1 MSVKNVYLKKKIE
14 GVIYD
19 IYPHTDASIV
29 EFTPPA
35 VNGGNSIITTVGA
48 ELTALRTLIADTE
61 ARILGLTD
69 EHANDT
75 IIATYDTI
83 REIASY
89 LSTNGDAIA
98 TINSLNNTVGD
109 ASSGLVKRVTDL
121 ETTVGSDSKG
131 LVKDVADN
139 TSRISTL
146 EATVGNDSFGL
157 VKDTATIR
165 SKITTLELTVGDASA
180 GLVKRVTDLETATS
194 SAGGVYVVDSIAA
207 GSASDNALYI
217 VLDEEEEEPSNQP

>member
-14 GVIYD
+14 GTIYD
-19 IYPHTDASIV
+19 IYPHTDAGIV
-29 EFTPPA
+29 TFTRA
-35 VNGGNSIITTVGA
+35 AIGNEGEGDVTTTVDA
-48 ELTALRTLIADTE
+48 ELAALRTLVADTE

-121 ETTVGSDSKG
+121 ETIVGNDSKG
-131 LVKDVADN
+131 LIRDIANN

-146 EATVGNDSFGL
+146 EATVG
-157 VKDTATIR
+157 T
-165 SKITTLELTVGDASA
+165 ASA

>member
-14 GVIYD
+14 GTIYD
-19 IYPHTDASIV
+19 IYPHTDAGVV

-35 VNGGNSIITTVGA
+35 VNGGNSFTTTVYE

-61 ARILGLTD
+61 ARILGLTG

-121 ETTVGSDSKG
+121 ET
-131 LVKDVADN
+131 A
-139 TSRISTL
+139 
-146 EATVGNDSFGL
+146 A
-157 VKDTATIR
+157 
-165 SKITTLELTVGDASA
+165 
-180 GLVKRVTDLETATS
+180 S
-194 SAGGVYVVDSIAA
+194 SAGGVYVVNSITAV
-207 GSASDNALYI
+207 SANDNSLYI
-217 VLDEEEEEPSNQP
+217 VLDEEEEEPSVEP

>member
-14 GVIYD
+14 GTIYD
-19 IYPHTDASIV
+19 IYPHTDAGIV
-29 EFTPPA
+29 EFTRLQTDSES
-35 VNGGNSIITTVGA
+35 NGYNPMYITTTVYE
-48 ELTALRTLIADTE
+48 ELIALRTLIADTE

-121 ETTVGSDSKG
+121 ETTVGSASSG

-139 TSRISTL
+139 ASDISTL
-146 EATVGNDSFGL
+146 ET
-157 VKDTATIR
+157 
-165 SKITTLELTVGDASA
+165 TVGDASS
-180 GLVKRVTDLETATS
+180 GLVKRVTDLETAAAS
-194 SAGGVYVVDSIAA
+194 SAGGVYVVNSITAD
-207 GSASDNALYI
+207 SASDNALYI
-217 VLDEEEEEPSNQP
+217 VLGKEEEFIDQP

>member
-14 GVIYD
+14 GTIYD
-19 IYPHTDASIV
+19 IYPHTDAGIV
-29 EFTPPA
+29 TFTRA
-35 VNGGNSIITTVGA
+35 AIGNEGEGDITTTVDA
-48 ELTALRTLIADTE
+48 ELAALRTLVADTE

-75 IIATYDTI
+75 IIDTYDTI

-121 ETTVGSDSKG
+121 ETIVGSDSKG
-131 LVKDVADN
+131 LVKDVDNN

-146 EATVGNDSFGL
+146 EATVGG
-157 VKDTATIR
+157 
-165 SKITTLELTVGDASA
+165 ASA

-217 VLDEEEEEPSNQP
+217 VLDKEEIIDQP

>member
-14 GVIYD
+14 GTIYD
-19 IYPHTDASIV
+19 IYPHTDAGIV
-29 EFTPPA
+29 EFTRLQTDSES
-35 VNGGNSIITTVGA
+35 NGYTPMYITTTVYE

-109 ASSGLVKRVTDL
+109 ASSGLVKRVNDL
-121 ETTVGSDSKG
+121 ETTVGSASSG

-139 TSRISTL
+139 ASDISTL
-146 EATVGNDSFGL
+146 ET
-157 VKDTATIR
+157 
-165 SKITTLELTVGDASA
+165 TVGDASS

-194 SAGGVYVVDSIAA
+194 SAGGVYVVNSITAD
-207 GSASDNALYI
+207 SASDNALYI
-217 VLDEEEEEPSNQP
+217 VLGKEEEFIDQP

>member
-14 GVIYD
+14 GTIYD
-19 IYPHTDASIV
+19 IYPHTDAGIV
-29 EFTPPA
+29 EFTRLQTDSESS
-35 VNGGNSIITTVGA
+35 GGKPEYIITTVYD

-121 ETTVGSDSKG
+121 ET
-131 LVKDVADN
+131 
-139 TSRISTL
+139 
-146 EATVGNDSFGL
+146 
-157 VKDTATIR
+157 
-165 SKITTLELTVGDASA
+165 
-180 GLVKRVTDLETATS
+180 ATS
-194 SAGGVYVVDSIAA
+194 SAGGVYVVNSITAD
-207 GSASDNALYI
+207 SASDNALYI
-217 VLDEEEEEPSNQP
+217 VLDKEELIDQP

>member
-14 GVIYD
+14 GTIYD
-19 IYPHTDASIV
+19 IYPHTDAGIV
-29 EFTPPA
+29 TFTRA
-35 VNGGNSIITTVGA
+35 AIGNEGEGDITTTVDA
-48 ELTALRTLIADTE
+48 ELAALRTLVADTE

-121 ETTVGSDSKG
+121 ET
-131 LVKDVADN
+131 
-139 TSRISTL
+139 
-146 EATVGNDSFGL
+146 
-157 VKDTATIR
+157 
-165 SKITTLELTVGDASA
+165 
-180 GLVKRVTDLETATS
+180 ATS
-194 SAGGVYVVDSIAA
+194 SAGGVYVVDSITA
-207 GSASDNALYI
+207 GSASGNALYI
-217 VLDEEEEEPSNQP
+217 VLDEEEEEPSVEP

>member
-14 GVIYD
+14 GTIYD
-19 IYPHTDASIV
+19 IYPHTDAGVV

-35 VNGGNSIITTVGA
+35 VNGGNSFTTTVYE
-48 ELTALRTLIADTE
+48 ELVALRTLIADTE

-109 ASSGLVKRVTDL
+109 ASSGLVKRVNDL
-121 ETTVGSDSKG
+121 ETTVGSASSG

-139 TSRISTL
+139 ASDISAL
-146 EATVGNDSFGL
+146 ET
-157 VKDTATIR
+157 
-165 SKITTLELTVGDASA
+165 TVGDASS
-180 GLVKRVTDLETATS
+180 GLVKRVTDLETAAAS
-194 SAGGVYVVDSIAA
+194 SAGGVYVVNSITAD
-207 GSASDNALYI
+207 SASDNALYI
-217 VLDEEEEEPSNQP
+217 VLDKEELIDDQP

>member
-14 GVIYD
+14 GTIYD
-19 IYPHTDASIV
+19 IYPHTDAGIV
-29 EFTPPA
+29 TFTRA
-35 VNGGNSIITTVGA
+35 AIGNEGEGDITTTVDA
-48 ELTALRTLIADTE
+48 ELAALRTLVADTE

-98 TINSLNNTVGD
+98 AINSLSNAINN
-109 ASSGLVKRVTDL
+109 SSTGLVKRVTDL
-121 ETTVGSDSKG
+121 ETTVGGASSG

-139 TSRISTL
+139 ASDISAL
-146 EATVGNDSFGL
+146 ET
-157 VKDTATIR
+157 
-165 SKITTLELTVGDASA
+165 TVGDASA

-194 SAGGVYVVDSIAA
+194 SAGGVYVVDSITA

-217 VLDEEEEEPSNQP
+217 VLDKEEEEPSNQP

>member
-14 GVIYD
+14 GTIYD
-19 IYPHTDASIV
+19 IYPHTDAGIV
-29 EFTPPA
+29 TFTRA
-35 VNGGNSIITTVGA
+35 AIGNEGEGDITTTVDA
-48 ELTALRTLIADTE
+48 ELAALRTLVADTE

-109 ASSGLVKRVTDL
+109 ASAGLVKRVTDL
-121 ETTVGSDSKG
+121 ETTVGSASSG

-139 TSRISTL
+139 ASDISAL
-146 EATVGNDSFGL
+146 ET
-157 VKDTATIR
+157 
-165 SKITTLELTVGDASA
+165 TVGDASA

-217 VLDEEEEEPSNQP
+217 VLDEEEEEEP

>member
-14 GVIYD
+14 GTIYD
-19 IYPHTDASIV
+19 IYPHTDAGIV
-29 EFTPPA
+29 TFTRA
-35 VNGGNSIITTVGA
+35 AIGNEGEGDITTTVDA
-48 ELTALRTLIADTE
+48 ELAALRTLVADTE

-121 ETTVGSDSKG
+121 ETIVGSDSKG
-131 LVKDVADN
+131 LLRDVAN
-139 TSRISTL
+139 NASRISTL
-146 EATVGNDSFGL
+146 EATVGTASF
-157 VKDTATIR
+157 
-165 SKITTLELTVGDASA
+165 

>member
-14 GVIYD
+14 GTIYD
-19 IYPHTDASIV
+19 IYPHTDAGIV
-29 EFTPPA
+29 TFTRA
-35 VNGGNSIITTVGA
+35 AIGNEGEGDITTTVDA
-48 ELTALRTLIADTE
+48 ELAALRTLVADTE

-98 TINSLNNTVGD
+98 TINSLNNAINDSSTGVVKRVGDLETTVDDLKTTVGD
-109 ASSGLVKRVTDL
+109 ASSGLVKGVADNAADITAL
-121 ETTVGSDSKG
+121 ETTVG
-131 LVKDVADN
+131 
-139 TSRISTL
+139 
-146 EATVGNDSFGL
+146 
-157 VKDTATIR
+157 
-165 SKITTLELTVGDASA
+165 DASS

-217 VLDEEEEEPSNQP
+217 VLDEEEEEEP

>member
-29 EFTPPA
+29 EFIRPPA
-35 VNGGNSIITTVGA
+35 VNGGNGTLTTVDA
-48 ELTALRTLIADTE
+48 ELVALRTLIADTE

-89 LSTNGDAIA
+89 LSTNDDAIA
-98 TINSLNNTVGD
+98 IINSLNNTVGD

-121 ETTVGSDSKG
+121 ETTVGSASSG

-139 TSRISTL
+139 ASDISTL
-146 EATVGNDSFGL
+146 ET
-157 VKDTATIR
+157 
-165 SKITTLELTVGDASA
+165 TVGDASS
-180 GLVKRVTDLETATS
+180 GLVKRVTDLETAAS
-194 SAGGVYVVDSIAA
+194 SAGGVYVVNSITAD
-207 GSASDNALYI
+207 SASDNALYI
-217 VLDEEEEEPSNQP
+217 VLGKEEEIIDQP

>member
-14 GVIYD
+14 GTIYD
-19 IYPHTDASIV
+19 IYPHTDAGIV
-29 EFTPPA
+29 TFTRA
-35 VNGGNSIITTVGA
+35 AIGNEGEGDITTTVDA
-48 ELTALRTLIADTE
+48 ELAALRTLVADTE

-98 TINSLNNTVGD
+98 TINNLNNTVGD
-109 ASSGLVKRVTDL
+109 ASSGLVKRVNDL
-121 ETTVGSDSKG
+121 ETTVGDTSAG

-139 TSRISTL
+139 ASDISAL
-146 EATVGNDSFGL
+146 ET
-157 VKDTATIR
+157 
-165 SKITTLELTVGDASA
+165 TVGDASA
-180 GLVKRVTDLETATS
+180 GLVKRVTDLETAAS
-194 SAGGVYVVDSIAA
+194 SAGGVYVVDSITAD
-207 GSASDNALYI
+207 SASDNSLYI
-217 VLDEEEEEPSNQP
+217 VLDEEEEEPGVEP

>member
-1 MSVKNVYLKKKIE
+1 MSIKNVYLKKKIE
-14 GVIYD
+14 GTIYD
-19 IYPHTDASIV
+19 IYPHTDAGVV

-35 VNGGNSIITTVGA
+35 VNGDNSFTTTVYE
-48 ELTALRTLIADTE
+48 ELIALRTLIADTE

-98 TINSLNNTVGD
+98 IINSLNNTVGD

-121 ETTVGSDSKG
+121 ETTVGSASSG

-139 TSRISTL
+139 ASDISTL
-146 EATVGNDSFGL
+146 ET
-157 VKDTATIR
+157 
-165 SKITTLELTVGDASA
+165 TVGDASS
-180 GLVKRVTDLETATS
+180 GLVKRVTDLETAAS
-194 SAGGVYVVDSIAA
+194 SAGGVYVVNSITAD
-207 GSASDNALYI
+207 SASDNALYI
-217 VLDEEEEEPSNQP
+217 VLGKEEEIIDQP

>member
-29 EFTPPA
+29 EFIRPPA
-35 VNGGNSIITTVGA
+35 VNGGNGTLTTVDA
-48 ELTALRTLIADTE
+48 ELVALRTLIADTE

-109 ASSGLVKRVTDL
+109 STSGLVKRVGDL
-121 ETTVGSDSKG
+121 ETTVGDSTSG

-139 TSRISTL
+139 AADITAL
-146 EATVGNDSFGL
+146 ET
-157 VKDTATIR
+157 
-165 SKITTLELTVGDASA
+165 TVGDSTS
-180 GLVKRVTDLETATS
+180 GLVKRVGDLETATS
-194 SAGGVYVVDSIAA
+194 SAGGVYVVDSISAA
-207 GSASDNALYI
+207 SASDNALYI
-217 VLDEEEEEPSNQP
+217 VLDAEKEEEP

>member
-14 GVIYD
+14 GTIYD
-19 IYPHTDASIV
+19 IYPHTDAGIV
-29 EFTPPA
+29 TFTRA
-35 VNGGNSIITTVGA
+35 AIGNEGEGDITTTVDA
-48 ELTALRTLIADTE
+48 ELAALRTLVADTE

-109 ASSGLVKRVTDL
+109 ASSGLVK
-121 ETTVGSDSKG
+121 G
-131 LVKDVADN
+131 VADN
-139 TSRISTL
+139 ASDISAL
-146 EATVGNDSFGL
+146 ET
-157 VKDTATIR
+157 
-165 SKITTLELTVGDASA
+165 TVGDASA
-180 GLVKRVTDLETATS
+180 GLVKRVTDLETAAS
-194 SAGGVYVVDSIAA
+194 SAGGVYVVNSITAD
-207 GSASDNALYI
+207 SASDNALYI
-217 VLDEEEEEPSNQP
+217 VLDKEEIIDQP

>member
-14 GVIYD
+14 GTIYD
-19 IYPHTDASIV
+19 IYPHTDAGIV
-29 EFTPPA
+29 TFTRA
-35 VNGGNSIITTVGA
+35 AIGNEGEGDITTTVDA
-48 ELTALRTLIADTE
+48 ELAALRTLVADTE

-121 ETTVGSDSKG
+121 ETT
-131 LVKDVADN
+131 A
-139 TSRISTL
+139 
-146 EATVGNDSFGL
+146 
-157 VKDTATIR
+157 
-165 SKITTLELTVGDASA
+165 
-180 GLVKRVTDLETATS
+180 S

-207 GSASDNALYI
+207 GSASGNALYI
-217 VLDEEEEEPSNQP
+217 VLDEEEEEPSVEP

>member
-14 GVIYD
+14 GTIYD
-19 IYPHTDASIV
+19 IYPHTDAGVV

-35 VNGGNSIITTVGA
+35 VNGGNSITTTVYE

-121 ETTVGSDSKG
+121 ET
-131 LVKDVADN
+131 A
-139 TSRISTL
+139 
-146 EATVGNDSFGL
+146 
-157 VKDTATIR
+157 
-165 SKITTLELTVGDASA
+165 AS
-180 GLVKRVTDLETATS
+180 S
-194 SAGGVYVVDSIAA
+194 GGVYVVNSITAD
-207 GSASDNALYI
+207 SASDNALYI
-217 VLDEEEEEPSNQP
+217 VLDKEEIIDQP

>member
-14 GVIYD
+14 GTIYD
-19 IYPHTDASIV
+19 IYPHTDAGIV
-29 EFTPPA
+29 EFTRLQTDSES
-35 VNGGNSIITTVGA
+35 NGYTPMYITTTVYE

-109 ASSGLVKRVTDL
+109 ASSGLVKRVNDL
-121 ETTVGSDSKG
+121 ETTVGSASSG

-139 TSRISTL
+139 ASDISTL
-146 EATVGNDSFGL
+146 ET
-157 VKDTATIR
+157 
-165 SKITTLELTVGDASA
+165 TVGDASS
-180 GLVKRVTDLETATS
+180 GLVKRVTDLETAAS
-194 SAGGVYVVDSIAA
+194 SAGGVYIVNSITAD
-207 GSASDNALYI
+207 SASDNALYI
-217 VLDEEEEEPSNQP
+217 VLDKEEIIDQP

>member
-14 GVIYD
+14 GTIYD
-19 IYPHTDASIV
+19 IYPHTDAGIV
-29 EFTPPA
+29 TFTRA
-35 VNGGNSIITTVGA
+35 AIGNEGEGDITTTVDA
-48 ELTALRTLIADTE
+48 ELAALRTLVADTE

-75 IIATYDTI
+75 IIDTYDTI

-109 ASSGLVKRVTDL
+109 ASAGLVKRVTDL
-121 ETTVGSDSKG
+121 ETTVGSASSG
-131 LVKDVADN
+131 LVKGVADN
-139 TSRISTL
+139 ASNITAL
-146 EATVGNDSFGL
+146 ET
-157 VKDTATIR
+157 
-165 SKITTLELTVGDASA
+165 TVGDASS

-194 SAGGVYVVDSIAA
+194 SAGGGVYVVISRN
-207 GSASDNALYI
+207 S
-217 VLDEEEEEPSNQP
+217 

>member
-14 GVIYD
+14 GTIYD
-19 IYPHTDASIV
+19 IYPHTDAGIV
-29 EFTPPA
+29 EFTRLQTDSES
-35 VNGGNSIITTVGA
+35 NGYNPMYITTTVYE
-48 ELTALRTLIADTE
+48 ELIALRTLIADTE

-109 ASSGLVKRVTDL
+109 ASSGLVKRVNDL
-121 ETTVGSDSKG
+121 ETTVGSASSG

-139 TSRISTL
+139 ASDISTL
-146 EATVGNDSFGL
+146 ET
-157 VKDTATIR
+157 
-165 SKITTLELTVGDASA
+165 TVGDASS

-217 VLDEEEEEPSNQP
+217 VLDKEEIIDQP

>member
-14 GVIYD
+14 GTIYD
-19 IYPHTDASIV
+19 IYPHTDAGIV
-29 EFTPPA
+29 TFTRA
-35 VNGGNSIITTVGA
+35 AIGNEGEGDITTTVDA
-48 ELTALRTLIADTE
+48 ELAALRTLVADTE

-121 ETTVGSDSKG
+121 ETTVGSASSG
-131 LVKDVADN
+131 LVKGVADN
-139 TSRISTL
+139 ASDISAL
-146 EATVGNDSFGL
+146 ET
-157 VKDTATIR
+157 
-165 SKITTLELTVGDASA
+165 TVGDASA
-180 GLVKRVTDLETATS
+180 GLVKRVTDLETAAS
-194 SAGGVYVVDSIAA
+194 SAGGVYVVNSITAD
-207 GSASDNALYI
+207 SASDNALYI
-217 VLDEEEEEPSNQP
+217 VLDKEEIIDQP

>member
-14 GVIYD
+14 GTIYD
-19 IYPHTDASIV
+19 IYPHTDAGIV
-29 EFTPPA
+29 TFTRAA
-35 VNGGNSIITTVGA
+35 VGNEGQGNTTTTVDV
-48 ELTALRTLIADTE
+48 ELAALRTLIADTE

-75 IIATYDTI
+75 IVATYDTI

-98 TINSLNNTVGD
+98 TINSLNNTINDSSTGLVKRVSDLETTVGNASSGLVKGVADNAADITALQTTVGD
-109 ASSGLVKRVTDL
+109 ASSGLVKGVADNAADITAL
-121 ETTVGSDSKG
+121 ETTVG
-131 LVKDVADN
+131 
-139 TSRISTL
+139 
-146 EATVGNDSFGL
+146 
-157 VKDTATIR
+157 
-165 SKITTLELTVGDASA
+165 DASS

-217 VLDEEEEEPSNQP
+217 VLDEEEEEEP